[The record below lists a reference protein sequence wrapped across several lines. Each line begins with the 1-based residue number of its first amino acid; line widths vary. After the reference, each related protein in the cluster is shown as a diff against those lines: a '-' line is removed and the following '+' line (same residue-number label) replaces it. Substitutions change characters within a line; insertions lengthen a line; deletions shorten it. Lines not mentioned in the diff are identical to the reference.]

1 MVVSNPVP
9 PDLQGRPFSEQA
21 RALPARAALEA
32 FFAAAAGFTEGPS
45 AGSTFLWVLE
55 RVASEIFRGDTLLQ
69 VRGFSPGQQMDYVGR
84 AVHQLVRENYLQLV
98 DFPEFE
104 AAVAALSQAV
114 QGRAADVNFELLICD
129 EARAPDLV
137 EGLFQVNDR
146 VLNAPVTVAQ
156 VHSMLD
162 ARDATNKGGHTSI
175 VVG

>member
-32 FFAAAAGFTEGPS
+32 FFAAAAGFTEGPGPS
-45 AGSTFLWVLE
+45 AGSTFLRVLE

-98 DFPEFE
+98 DFP
-104 AAVAALSQAV
+104 VPPLRNLDSSPSH
-114 QGRAADVNFELLICD
+114 GRAASLGCLPVSEFTISLGLGPSARSLCV
-129 EARAPDLV
+129 EA
-137 EGLFQVNDR
+137 
-146 VLNAPVTVAQ
+146 T
-156 VHSMLD
+156 
-162 ARDATNKGGHTSI
+162 
-175 VVG
+175 

>member
-1 MVVSNPVP
+1 MVVSSPVP

-45 AGSTFLWVLE
+45 AGSTFLRVLE

-114 QGRAADVNFELLICD
+114 QGRAADVNFEL
-129 EARAPDLV
+129 
-137 EGLFQVNDR
+137 
-146 VLNAPVTVAQ
+146 
-156 VHSMLD
+156 
-162 ARDATNKGGHTSI
+162 SI
-175 VVG
+175 